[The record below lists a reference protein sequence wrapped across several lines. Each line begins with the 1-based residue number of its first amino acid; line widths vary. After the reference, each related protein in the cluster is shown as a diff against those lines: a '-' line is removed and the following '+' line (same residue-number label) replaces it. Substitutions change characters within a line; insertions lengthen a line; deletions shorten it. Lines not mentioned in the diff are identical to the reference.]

1 MFIILLSLSLAAAF
15 FRGHNKIIERTATAL
30 ITLAALNIAAWI
42 TSQTGTPTAAR
53 YTVAGAVKFVAQW
66 VDFIAAYLMVAAEAA
81 MVGYLTWQL
90 QLATRQVWMS
100 LLTKKKKDKADDKQS
115 EAISVLGLQ
124 LDQTRRELQDCRT
137 RNADLA
143 DDLDYAR
150 AQLSS
155 AQYKV
160 KNLEAELQ
168 QARRRAAWNSS
179 GSAASLSRKEV
190 KEIIFHLHPDRTRSQ
205 VSETLMSRLTELL
218 RDSV

>member
-1 MFIILLSLSLAAAF
+1 MFIVLLTLSLAAAF
-15 FRGHNKIIERTATAL
+15 FRGHNKLIERTATAL
-30 ITLAALNIAAWI
+30 ITLAALNIAAWV
-42 TSQTGTPTAAR
+42 TAQTGTPTAAR
-53 YTVAGAVKFVAQW
+53 YTVSGVIQTLAGWA
-66 VDFIAAYLMVAAEAA
+66 DFLAAYLMVAAEAG

-100 LLTKKKKDKADDKQS
+100 RLTQTKDKAEDKQS
-115 EAISVLGLQ
+115 EAISILGLQ
-124 LDQTRRELQDCRT
+124 LDQTRRELADCRT
-137 RNADLA
+137 RNRDLA

-168 QARRRAAWNSS
+168 QARRRAAWNST
-179 GSAASLSRKEV
+179 GSSLSRKEV

-205 VSETLMSRLTELL
+205 ASETLMSRLTELV